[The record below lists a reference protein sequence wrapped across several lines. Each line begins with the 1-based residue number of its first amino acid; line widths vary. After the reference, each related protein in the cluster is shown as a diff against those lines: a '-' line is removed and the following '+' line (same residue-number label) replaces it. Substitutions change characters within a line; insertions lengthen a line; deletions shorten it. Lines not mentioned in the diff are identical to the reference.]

1 VEEFSSEHGKVTV
14 SLLDGLQGTESL
26 SSKYAH
32 ASEVRISRGFQTA
45 ITASSAMLTFLVD
58 GGTANVTNITS
69 AFPGGTAGDTGWEQ
83 AALLETTLQAATAD
97 GADTNL
103 RVAYDSS
110 SDEFVITDI
119 LGRELEIQSFSQAAG
134 VSAGAYL
141 SSSATVAQANKSNPV
156 KTSTDATSGVMTE
169 ATKVDLL
176 FSQDDASGVVLS
188 INGRSNSS
196 SAIDFNFATDTFAGS
211 DFKTILNS
219 MMNEL
224 NSHYNGS
231 PLSYEL
237 NQETRTLSITHAK
250 GGEIFIDDF
259 VTTSENLVMNLQVV
273 SGDGEDTII
282 SYDEVLTSASAN
294 GSGQNYTT
302 TVANAGSSLAGFA
315 NSSDNIAEISIA
327 TQDGANSALASIDN
341 ALMYVISERAKLGA
355 IENRLDHTI
364 NNLSNVVT
372 NTSAAKGRIEDA
384 DFAVE
389 STNLTKA
396 QILAQAST
404 SMLAQANQSKQ
415 TVLSLLQ

>member
-1 VEEFSSEHGKVTV
+1 
-14 SLLDGLQGTESL
+14 
-26 SSKYAH
+26 
-32 ASEVRISRGFQTA
+32 
-45 ITASSAMLTFLVD
+45 MLNWKVD
-58 GGTANVTNITS
+58 GGTANATDITT

-83 AALLETTLQAATAD
+83 AALLETALQAATAD
-97 GADTNL
+97 GADTNI
-103 RVAYDSS
+103 RIAYDST

-119 LGRELEIQSFSQAAG
+119 LGRELEITSFAQAAG
-134 VSAGAYL
+134 VSSGAYL
-141 SSSATVAQANKSNPV
+141 KSSATMAQSNKYNPV
-156 KTSTDATSGVMTE
+156 QTSTDVTSGMMTE
-169 ATKVDLL
+169 ATKVNLV
-176 FSQDDASGVVLS
+176 FTQDDASGVVLG
-188 INGRSNSS
+188 INGQSNST

-224 NSHYNGS
+224 NTHYNGS

-237 NQETRTLSITHAK
+237 DQENRTLTLTHAK

-259 VTTSENLVMNLQVV
+259 VTTSENLALNLEVV
-273 SGDGEDTII
+273 SGDGEDTVI

-294 GSGQNYTT
+294 GTGQDYSAIST
-302 TVANAGSSLAGFA
+302 NAGSSVSGFSS
-315 NSSDNIAEISIA
+315 SSDNIAEISIA
-327 TQDGANSALASIDN
+327 TQDGANSALSSIDN
-341 ALMYVISERAKLGA
+341 ALMYILSERAKLGA

-415 TVLSLLQ
+415 TVLSLLQG